1 MNASKINLWAVQ
13 TGTTEKDYKT
23 LAGAKKGF
31 EKAKKEDYARLI
43 QYTDVVGCVEELEEK
58 D

>member
-1 MNASKINLWAVQ
+1 MNANKINLWAVQ

-23 LAGAKKGF
+23 LVGAKKAYG
-31 EKAKKEDYARLI
+31 EAKKEDYARLI

-58 D
+58 C